1 MSSHS
6 SGSLSSIAK
15 NRITRELSQ
24 IASDPPPG
32 TACYCPTDNLTYLH
46 ATIAGP
52 PDTPFSSGIYLLTIH
67 IPTRY
72 PFEPPKVRFQT
83 PIHHPNIDSHGR
95 ICLDTLKQRP
105 SGSWSPAVSLATLLL
120 SIRALMERPN
130 GDDGLVPDITAQ
142 FQNDFRGWCAQ
153 AKFLAEKEATDEKLV
168 EREEKIKESVLKEE
182 ANQGYAN
189 KNCRGPVPRSSRIF
203 GRKKDKENQ
212 SGLNIGQA
220 DDALSEEEMI
230 MSETGATGKRKGLD
244 DVENADDS
252 KEKKL
257 KIIGKD

>member
-6 SGSLSSIAK
+6 SGSLSSVAK

-52 PDTPFSSGIYLLTIH
+52 PDSPFTNGIYLLTIH

-105 SGSWSPAVSLATLLL
+105 AGSWSPAVSLSTLLL

-130 GDDGLVPDITAQ
+130 GDDGLVTEITAQ
-142 FQNDFRGWCAQ
+142 FQNDYRGWCAQ
-153 AKFLAEKEATDEKLV
+153 ATSLAEKEATYEKLV
-168 EREEKIKESVLKEE
+168 EREEKIKESILNEE
-182 ANQGYAN
+182 HSRQGDGI
-189 KNCRGPVPRSSRIF
+189 KNFRAPVPRSSRIF

-212 SGLNIGQA
+212 LGMNMGRA
-220 DDALSEEEMI
+220 DEEDEMI
-230 MSETGATGKRKGLD
+230 MSDVATGKRKGLD
-244 DVENADDS
+244 HHIDNVEDS
-252 KEKKL
+252 KEKKI
-257 KIIGKD
+257 KS